1 MPRPDSDPLDER
13 GVVSR
18 RARAVNPLRD
28 PPFPKDVVRGRLKQ
42 LGTCSLYLQ
51 GFVHRQRAL
60 ANNQMVPGEDPQ
72 SFANLLVL
80 NAEFVQPADKAP
92 RKAPKPFFVP
102 LLKRCRVARSR
113 T

>member
-1 MPRPDSDPLDER
+1 MPRL
-13 GVVSR
+13 VTLF
-18 RARAVNPLRD
+18 ARIR
-28 PPFPKDVVRGRLKQ
+28 PPPAGIGEQ
-42 LGTCSLYLQ
+42 SNG
-51 GFVHRQRAL
+51 A
-60 ANNQMVPGEDPQ
+60 GEDPQ
-72 SFANLLVL
+72 SFANLSAL